1 MSSLE
6 YVQTTENVNSAS
18 PVTFEASCEN
28 NKLALFGSAKIA
40 GPVTIHGGTAY
51 PIIDREKVTQWAV
64 DVSGSGN
71 VTLYVTCAYVAD

>member
-1 MSSLE
+1 M
-6 YVQTTENVNSAS
+6 
-18 PVTFEASCEN
+18 TFEASCEN

-51 PIIDREKVTQWAV
+51 PVLDQGEVTKWVV
-64 DVSGSGN
+64 DVSGSGS